1 MRHGRL
7 PALWE
12 AQLHLPAVVNLPTSH
27 KLIILAA
34 LVAAF
39 VMNGVPH
46 WWD

>member
-1 MRHGRL
+1 MGFTRG
-7 PALWE
+7 E
-12 AQLHLPAVVNLPTSH
+12 